1 MHTVCT
7 NQQKVCNYQR
17 TCWQVVACCFVK
29 VWEEI
34 LVETL
39 TGGEMLESIVSLPE
53 WGQKA
58 LSSLSADLTMATLLE
73 P

>member
-1 MHTVCT
+1 MA
-7 NQQKVCNYQR
+7 R
-17 TCWQVVACCFVK
+17 CFVK

-39 TGGEMLESIVSLPE
+39 TGGEMLESIVSLLE

-58 LSSLSADLTMATLLE
+58 LSSLSADLTMGTLLR